1 MHSVDPFTLALSQSA
16 HQAIGQF
23 SSDVR
28 HVPKHELCGPWWACG
43 LLQSRTAPP
52 PRLSEAALISLM
64 ERHGIGT
71 DATVAE
77 HINKQLERG
86 CACQPSLPRGRGYK
100 GIPPAHGA
108 LCMQASAKSV

>member
-1 MHSVDPFTLALSQSA
+1 
-16 HQAIGQF
+16 
-23 SSDVR
+23 
-28 HVPKHELCGPWWACG
+28 
-43 LLQSRTAPP
+43 
-52 PRLSEAALISLM
+52 M

-86 CACQPSLPRGRGYK
+86 CAYQPSLPRGRGYK
-100 GIPPAHGA
+100 GTPPAHGA